1 MSPFSN
7 LPSSPF
13 ECCPTLNPATLIPN
27 SSEPPIHTYKEA
39 LEDLMSHFSHI
50 SSTPL
55 NNPDFTGYIGGSS
68 SMTSERKKAAGYAIV
83 SDTEIIE
90 SQPLPWGTSSQKAE
104 FITLTRALIL
114 AANKRANINT
124 DSKYSKF
131 SHHPLTCCHL
141 EGTRALVY

>member
-1 MSPFSN
+1 MP
-7 LPSSPF
+7 
-13 ECCPTLNPATLIPN
+13 
-27 SSEPPIHTYKEA
+27 
-39 LEDLMSHFSHI
+39 HFSHI
-50 SSTPL
+50 PSTPL
-55 NNPDFTGYIGGSS
+55 NHPDFTWYIDGSS
-68 SMTSERKKAAGYAIV
+68 SMTSKEKKEAGYAIV
-83 SDTEIIE
+83 SDAEIIE

>member
-1 MSPFSN
+1 MYEEINQNQIKTTPERLKVNYN
-7 LPSSPF
+7 LRKRNNTGNMYNRYGSGNKLYSYF
-13 ECCPTLNPATLIPN
+13 LQSILILLGI
-27 SSEPPIHTYKEA
+27 SMAAPPWHQKEK
-39 LEDLMSHFSHI
+39 
-50 SSTPL
+50 
-55 NNPDFTGYIGGSS
+55 NV
-68 SMTSERKKAAGYAIV
+68 AGYAIV